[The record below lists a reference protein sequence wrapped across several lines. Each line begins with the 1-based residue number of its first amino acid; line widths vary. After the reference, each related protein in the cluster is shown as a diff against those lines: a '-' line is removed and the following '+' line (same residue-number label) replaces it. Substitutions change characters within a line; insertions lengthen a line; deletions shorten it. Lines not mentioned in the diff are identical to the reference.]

1 MTRILSYMTC
11 VEFANKYKI
20 SLNDKNGIIPQKKL
34 MNKIYDYELK
44 NNVRNGLY
52 FYWYIIMNQIEC
64 SHCKT
69 LNNCK
74 SFSEIFKNSTIIN
87 EIITQKNLKTN
98 I

>member
-1 MTRILSYMTC
+1 MARILSYITC

-52 FYWYIIMNQIEC
+52 FY
-64 SHCKT
+64 
-69 LNNCK
+69 
-74 SFSEIFKNSTIIN
+74 
-87 EIITQKNLKTN
+87 
-98 I
+98 